1 MIQTFGWERRQIKE
15 ILFNSMV
22 LAAGLALLATAVSG
36 CAHTK
41 CSPELKPMNSNAE
54 QPKFPKTETHDLN
67 GRALTLP
74 DELPANRTILL
85 AAFEREQQADID
97 SWVSGLDLRV
107 DGSGMPWLEVPVVG
121 KMPWIGRAFINNGM
135 RGGIPDKAK
144 RAHVTTLYVNQ
155 EQWLSSLGLAGTDQV
170 CVLVVDRA
178 GNVLARQDGTF
189 EKNKR
194 QTILD
199 AMGIETKH

>member
-1 MIQTFGWERRQIKE
+1 MIDTHE
-15 ILFNSMV
+15 IESRKSQNGYFSFKLLVFF
-22 LAAGLALLATAVSG
+22 LALATLQTDG
-36 CAHTK
+36 CARTK
-41 CSPELKPMNSNAE
+41 SVPELKSMNLKIE

-74 DELPANRTILL
+74 DDLPANKTILL
-85 AAFEREQQADID
+85 VAFEREQQADID

-107 DGSGMPWLEVPVVG
+107 DGTGMAWLEIPVVG

-155 EQWLSSLGLAGTDQV
+155 EKWLKSLGLAGTHQV
-170 CVLVVDRA
+170 CVLVIDRA
-178 GNVLARQDGTF
+178 GNVLARQDGPF
-189 EKNKR
+189 EKNNS
-194 QTILD
+194 QAILA
-199 AMGIETKH
+199 AMGIESTH